1 MAAGLPLSTL
11 LSQVL
16 VAFTNTARLIVP
28 KSHPPV
34 GETLF
39 VRICKAL
46 RKAVTARRASSPF
59 HAPAV
64 PLGEPLAG
72 NPQVVLGHRPI
83 LREGLF
89 RVDLQ
94 SILIGGDGGAQALR
108 RFAPSQTLPETLV
121 GHPQV
126 VLGHRPILREGLFR
140 VDLEKIPVGADGTAQ
155 ALHPFASA

>member
-34 GETLF
+34 GGTLF

-94 SILIGGDGGAQALR
+94 SILLRLNCPPSVPIGVDRATAFFPASPQLIALVASGVRVEAAEAFPGRAEVPAIEVDGPTTWAL
-108 RFAPSQTLPETLV
+108 L
-121 GHPQV
+121 
-126 VLGHRPILREGLFR
+126 
-140 VDLEKIPVGADGTAQ
+140 
-155 ALHPFASA
+155 

>member
-108 RFAPSQTLPETLV
+108 PFAPAQTLPEVLV
-121 GHPQV
+121 G
-126 VLGHRPILREGLFR
+126 
-140 VDLEKIPVGADGTAQ
+140 AQ
-155 ALHPFASA
+155 ALRPFAPAQTLPEVLVGNSQVTLAERPGRR